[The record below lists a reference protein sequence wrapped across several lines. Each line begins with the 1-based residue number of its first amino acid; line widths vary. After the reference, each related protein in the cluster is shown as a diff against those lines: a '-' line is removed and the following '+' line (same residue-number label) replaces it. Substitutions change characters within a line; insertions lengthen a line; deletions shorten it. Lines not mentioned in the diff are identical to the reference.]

1 MTTINFAGQ
10 TAVVIHRADRHRAA
24 LEAQLRRVGLSV
36 RSLSPSAKLSG
47 VEAADVV
54 FFDADMG
61 HDSLFP
67 WEREP
72 PPVPLVAIIGSEAPG
87 RVEWALSQAA
97 TAFLLK
103 PIGSHGAYQALIVA
117 THLHQK
123 ARDLRHSIEDL
134 TTRVKARPLVVRAAL
149 EVMRQHDLGEREAL
163 DLMRR
168 AAMAARVS
176 VEDLAASLVAS
187 PILGQKLPDVG
198 RAVGLVGRRV
208 NERK

>member
-1 MTTINFAGQ
+1 MTTINFAGK
-10 TAVVIHRADRHRAA
+10 TAAIIHRADRHRSA
-24 LEAQLRRVGLSV
+24 LEAQLRRVGLDV
-36 RSLSPSAKLSG
+36 RCLSPNLKPTGLA
-47 VEAADVV
+47 EADVV
-54 FFDADMG
+54 FFDADLG

-117 THLHQK
+117 THLHQQ
-123 ARDLRHSIEDL
+123 ARDLHHSVEDL
-134 TTRVKARPLVVRAAL
+134 TARVKARSLVVRATL
-149 EVMRQHDLGEREAL
+149 EIMRQHDLDERAAL

-168 AAMAARVS
+168 AAMAARVT
-176 VEDLAASLVAS
+176 VEELAASLVAS
-187 PILGQKLPDVG
+187 PLLGQKLPDMG

-208 NERK
+208 NECK